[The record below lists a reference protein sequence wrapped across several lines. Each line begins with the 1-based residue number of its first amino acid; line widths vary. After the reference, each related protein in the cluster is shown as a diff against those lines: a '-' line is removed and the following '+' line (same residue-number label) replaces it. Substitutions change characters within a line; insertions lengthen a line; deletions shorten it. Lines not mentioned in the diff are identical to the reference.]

1 MSAGTP
7 SRDSP
12 GMASLLAKLETQLQT
27 AGSAMARIAELVRG
41 LRQRHASLVAQVQA
55 LPGNAP

>member
-1 MSAGTP
+1 MGA
-7 SRDSP
+7 
-12 GMASLLAKLETQLQT
+12 LLAELETQMQT
-27 AGSAMARIAELVRG
+27 AGSAMARIADLVRA